1 MLYLVEAHPTI
12 EVGDRTDS
20 DEGPGPYI
28 AKIIERFQPQAI
40 YGNATR
46 RQTFMVVELET
57 PAKMAELMY
66 VLAWWLKT
74 EPVFTPIMAPE
85 TYAEAI
91 ANAKKIFRPLTSRY
105 FQRRSPRHGDGAI
118 GFVPMF
124 RLRGRKEVPMEK
136 SIQDICLGIFILLL
150 SLVIWRLTHNALG
163 WVVLFLP
170 GGNGSF
176 TSNSCHSRTPLGRA
190 GIRPMRSAPRLHAL
204 PPART
209 SRPGKIRH
217 VAPTLRPITNGRLQ
231 RTQCGTVA
239 NTKIIADDHA
249 RHRPTGTVRVGAFA
263 PCRRRWASV
272 TLAASHR

>member
-91 ANAKKIFRPLTSRY
+91 ANAKKILSPL
-105 FQRRSPRHGDGAI
+105 D
-118 GFVPMF
+118 
-124 RLRGRKEVPMEK
+124 K
-136 SIQDICLGIFILLL
+136 
-150 SLVIWRLTHNALG
+150 
-163 WVVLFLP
+163 
-170 GGNGSF
+170 
-176 TSNSCHSRTPLGRA
+176 
-190 GIRPMRSAPRLHAL
+190 
-204 PPART
+204 
-209 SRPGKIRH
+209 
-217 VAPTLRPITNGRLQ
+217 
-231 RTQCGTVA
+231 
-239 NTKIIADDHA
+239 
-249 RHRPTGTVRVGAFA
+249 
-263 PCRRRWASV
+263 
-272 TLAASHR
+272 